1 MPCVQALFNIS
12 RGSREQVLIDI
23 VILETDF
30 GILELALL

>member
-1 MPCVQALFNIS
+1 MHCVHTLFNIS
-12 RGSREQVLIDI
+12 RGSKEQVLIDM